1 MRVIKRGI
9 GKVLSVGQLRVVQ
22 EVVCTNKGLRLELSV
37 TWVEDGSLR
46 HEVEAILRLL
56 GKLHAEASWLFLI
69 FIMRHSRHGHRR
81 VFLLCLAKL
90 GDM

>member
-1 MRVIKRGI
+1 MRVVQRGV

-22 EVVCTNKGLRLELSV
+22 EVVCTNKGLCFELSV

-56 GKLHAEASWLFLI
+56 GKLHAEARLFLVI
-69 FIMRHSRHGHRR
+69 ILGHTRHGHGR

-90 GDM
+90 RGM